1 MVKRILVLALVAF
14 FFIPLYCSAR
24 EASPSLTVKG
34 LVEQPLKLNL
44 DDLEVFSSITVQLNE
59 IMKDGGFQG
68 NFYYRGVPLRSLLE
82 TARIQ
87 KKRKNF
93 FKGIDLALAVRN
105 KAGKQV
111 VLSWG
116 EIFYRNPATIVIA
129 TSAQPIM
136 PHGDC
141 KACHDAEFTK
151 RWLAPL
157 HRKVGFPKLVVTS
170 DTWSDRSLDHVT
182 EIEVVDLKPDLPTQK
197 VKELYS
203 PEFEVAGP
211 GTTSVTVKDLSS
223 FSRIRTRVST
233 VGEGK
238 GYHGTHDVSGAP
250 FKAVVERQV
259 SKVDLN
265 SAFLVSAPDGY
276 RSVLSFGEVFLSP
289 AGERILLVDTI
300 DNEPTKENG
309 KFIMMPPDDVMADRW
324 IKAVSK
330 IEWIPLPQ
338 K

>member
-1 MVKRILVLALVAF
+1 MFVVLTAFVLLPSYVAAAET
-14 FFIPLYCSAR
+14 P
-24 EASPSLTVKG
+24 PSLTVKG

-68 NFYYRGVPLRSLLE
+68 NFYYRGVPLRSILE

-111 VLSWG
+111 LLSWG

-182 EIEVVDLKPDLPTQK
+182 EIEVVDLKPDLTSQK
-197 VKELYS
+197 VENLQS
-203 PEFEVAGP
+203 PEFEISGL
-211 GTTSVTVKDLSS
+211 GLTSVTVKDLSS
-223 FSRIRTRVST
+223 FHRIRNRVST

-238 GYHGTHDVSGAP
+238 GYHGTHDVSGAS
-250 FKAVVERQV
+250 FKTVVEQQAP
-259 SKVDLN
+259 KPDLN
-265 SAFLVSAPDGY
+265 SAFLISAPDGY

-289 AGERILLVDTI
+289 AGERILLADTI
-300 DNEPTKENG
+300 SNEPVKEGG

>member
-1 MVKRILVLALVAF
+1 MTKRIVILVLTAF
-14 FFIPLYCSAR
+14 VFLPPYLAAGETQPF
-24 EASPSLTVKG
+24 LTVKG
-34 LVEQPLKLNL
+34 LVEQPLKLSL
-44 DDLEVFSSITVQLNE
+44 DDLGGFSSITIQLNE
-59 IMKDGGFQG
+59 IMKGGGFQG
-68 NFYYRGVPLRSLLE
+68 NFYYRGVPLRSILE

-111 VLSWG
+111 LLSWG

-182 EIEVVDLKPDLPTQK
+182 EIEVVDLKPDLTSQK
-197 VKELYS
+197 VENLQS
-203 PEFEVAGP
+203 PEFEISGL
-211 GTTSVTVKDLSS
+211 GLTSVTVKDLSS
-223 FSRIRTRVST
+223 FHRIRNRVST

-238 GYHGTHDVSGAP
+238 GYHGTHDVSGAS
-250 FKAVVERQV
+250 FKTVVEQQAP
-259 SKVDLN
+259 KPDLN
-265 SAFLVSAPDGY
+265 SAFLISAPDGY
-276 RSVLSFGEVFLSP
+276 RSILSFGEVFLSP

-300 DNEPTKENG
+300 DNEPIKENG

>member
-1 MVKRILVLALVAF
+1 MFVVLTAFVLLPSYVAAAET
-14 FFIPLYCSAR
+14 P
-24 EASPSLTVKG
+24 PSLTVKG

-68 NFYYRGVPLRSLLE
+68 NFYYRGVPLRSILE

-111 VLSWG
+111 LLSWG

-182 EIEVVDLKPDLPTQK
+182 EIEVVDLKPDLTSQK
-197 VKELYS
+197 VENLQS
-203 PEFEVAGP
+203 PEFEISGL
-211 GTTSVTVKDLSS
+211 GLTSVTVKDLSS
-223 FSRIRTRVST
+223 FPRIRNRVST

-238 GYHGTHDVSGAP
+238 GYHGTHDVSGVS
-250 FKAVVERQV
+250 FKAVVEQQE
-259 SKVDLN
+259 SKRDLN

-300 DNEPTKENG
+300 SNEPVKEGG

-330 IEWIPLPQ
+330 IEWIPLSS

>member
-1 MVKRILVLALVAF
+1 MIIRILVLALVAF
-14 FFIPLYCSAR
+14 FFIPPYCSAR
-24 EASPSLTVKG
+24 ETSPCLTVKG
-34 LVEQPLKLNL
+34 LVEQTLKLTL
-44 DDLEVFSSITVQLNE
+44 DDLGAFSSITVQLNE
-59 IMKDGGFQG
+59 ITKDGGFQG

-141 KACHDAEFTK
+141 KTCHDAEFTK

-170 DTWSDRSLDHVT
+170 DTWSDRSLDQVT
-182 EIEVVDLKPDLPTQK
+182 EIEVVDLKPDLASQK
-197 VKELYS
+197 VENLLS
-203 PEFEVAGP
+203 PEFEISGL
-211 GTTSVTVKDLSS
+211 GLSSVTVKDLSS

-238 GYHGTHDVSGAP
+238 GYHGTHDVAGAP

-259 SKVDLN
+259 SKADLN

-276 RSVLSFGEVFLSP
+276 RSVLSYGEVFLSP
-289 AGERILLVDTI
+289 AGERVLLVDTI
-300 DNEPTKENG
+300 NNEPVKENG

-330 IEWIPLPQ
+330 IEWIPLPHR
-338 K
+338 

>member
-1 MVKRILVLALVAF
+1 MIKRILFLVLAAF
-14 FFIPLYCSAR
+14 VFLPSYFATGETP
-24 EASPSLTVKG
+24 PSLTVKG
-34 LVEQPLKLNL
+34 LVEQPLKLTL
-44 DDLEVFSSITVQLNE
+44 DDLGAFSSITVQLNE
-59 IMKDGGFQG
+59 IGKDGGFQG
-68 NFYYRGVPLRSLLE
+68 NFYYRGVPLRNLLE

-136 PHGDC
+136 PHADC
-141 KACHDAEFTK
+141 KSCHDAEFTK
-151 RWLAPL
+151 RWLTPL

-170 DTWSDRSLDHVT
+170 DTWSDRSLDSIT
-182 EIEVVDLKPDLPTQK
+182 EIEVLDLKPDLPTQK

-203 PEFEVAGP
+203 PEFEIAGP
-211 GTTSVTVKDLSS
+211 VMASIAVKDLSS
-223 FSRIRTRVST
+223 FFRIRTRVST

-238 GYHGTHDVSGAP
+238 GYHGTNDVSGVS

-259 SKVDLN
+259 STPDLN

-300 DNEPTKENG
+300 NNEPVKENG

-330 IEWIPLPQ
+330 IEWIPVPS

>member
-1 MVKRILVLALVAF
+1 MIKRILVLALVAF
-14 FFIPLYCSAR
+14 FSLPVYCAAR

-87 KKRKNF
+87 KKRKHF
-93 FKGIDLALAVRN
+93 FKGIDLALVVRN

-136 PHGDC
+136 PHGEC
-141 KACHDAEFTK
+141 KSCHDAEFTK

-157 HRKVGFPKLVVTS
+157 HRKVGLPKLVVSS
-170 DTWSDRSLDHVT
+170 DTWSDRSLDNIT
-182 EIEVVDLKPDLPTQK
+182 EIEVVDLKPDLTSQK
-197 VKELYS
+197 VENLQS
-203 PEFEVAGP
+203 PEFEISGL
-211 GTTSVTVKDLSS
+211 GLTSVTVKDLSS
-223 FSRIRTRVST
+223 YPRIRTRVST

-259 SKVDLN
+259 SKADLN
-265 SAFLVSAPDGY
+265 SAYLVSAPDGY

-289 AGERILLVDTI
+289 AGERILMVDTI
-300 DNEPTKENG
+300 DNEPIKENG

-330 IEWIPLPQ
+330 IEWIPFPS

>member
-1 MVKRILVLALVAF
+1 MVKRILVLALAVFLFLPGYFAAGET
-14 FFIPLYCSAR
+14 P
-24 EASPSLTVKG
+24 PSVTIRG
-34 LVEQPLKLNL
+34 LVEQPLKLTL
-44 DDLEVFSSITVQLNE
+44 DDLGAFSSITVQLNE

-82 TARIQ
+82 IARIQ

-93 FKGIDLALAVRN
+93 FKGIDLALVVRN

-136 PHGDC
+136 PHGNC

-182 EIEVVDLKPDLPTQK
+182 EIEVVDLKPDLTSQK
-197 VKELYS
+197 VENLQS
-203 PEFEVAGP
+203 PEFEISGL
-211 GTTSVTVKDLSS
+211 GLTSVTVKDL
-223 FSRIRTRVST
+223 FSYPRIRTRVST

-250 FKAVVERQV
+250 FKTVVEQKV
-259 SKVDLN
+259 SKPDLN

-276 RSVLSFGEVFLSP
+276 RSVLSCGEVFLSP

-300 DNEPTKENG
+300 DNEPIKENG

-330 IEWIPLPQ
+330 IEWIPLSS

>member
-1 MVKRILVLALVAF
+1 MLKRIMFVVLTAFVLLPSYVAAAET
-14 FFIPLYCSAR
+14 P
-24 EASPSLTVKG
+24 PSLTIKG
-34 LVEQPLKLNL
+34 LVQQPLKLTL
-44 DDLEVFSSITVQLNE
+44 DDLGAFSSITVQLNE

-68 NFYYRGVPLRSLLE
+68 NFYYRGVPLRNLLE
-82 TARIQ
+82 VARIQ

-105 KAGKQV
+105 KDGKQV

-136 PHGDC
+136 PHGEC
-141 KACHDAEFTK
+141 KSCHDAEFTK

-157 HRKVGFPKLVVTS
+157 HRKVGFPKLVVSS
-170 DTWSDRSLDHVT
+170 DTWSDRSLDNIT
-182 EIEVVDLKPDLPTQK
+182 EIEVVDLRPDLPSQK
-197 VKELYS
+197 MKELQS
-203 PEFEVAGP
+203 PEFEILGP
-211 GTTSVTVKDLSS
+211 GVTSVTVKDLSS
-223 FSRIRTRVST
+223 FSRIKTRVST

-238 GYHGTHDVSGAP
+238 GYHGTQDVSGAP
-250 FKAVVERQV
+250 FKAVVEQQL
-259 SKVDLN
+259 SKPDLN

-276 RSVLSFGEVFLSP
+276 RSVLSYGEVFLSP
-289 AGERILLVDTI
+289 AGERVLLVDTI
-300 DNEPTKENG
+300 NNEPVKENG

-330 IEWIPLPQ
+330 IEWIPLPH

>member
-1 MVKRILVLALVAF
+1 MLKRIMFVVLTAFVLLPSYVAAAET
-14 FFIPLYCSAR
+14 P
-24 EASPSLTVKG
+24 PSLTVKG

-68 NFYYRGVPLRSLLE
+68 NFYYRGVPLRSILE

-111 VLSWG
+111 LLSWG

-182 EIEVVDLKPDLPTQK
+182 EIEVVDLKPDLTSQK
-197 VKELYS
+197 VENLQS
-203 PEFEVAGP
+203 PEFEISGL
-211 GTTSVTVKDLSS
+211 GLTSVPVKDLSS
-223 FSRIRTRVST
+223 FPRIRNRVST

-238 GYHGTHDVSGAP
+238 GYHGTHDVSGAS
-250 FKAVVERQV
+250 FKTVVEQQAP
-259 SKVDLN
+259 KPDLN
-265 SAFLVSAPDGY
+265 SAFLISAPDGY

-300 DNEPTKENG
+300 SNEPVKEGG

-330 IEWIPLPQ
+330 IEWIHPPH

>member
-1 MVKRILVLALVAF
+1 MIKRILFLVLAAF
-14 FFIPLYCSAR
+14 VFLPSYFAAGETP
-24 EASPSLTVKG
+24 PSLAVKG
-34 LVEQPLKLNL
+34 LVEQPLKLTL
-44 DDLEVFSSITVQLNE
+44 DDLGAFSSITVQLNE

-68 NFYYRGVPLRSLLE
+68 NFYYRGVPLRNLLE

-105 KAGKQV
+105 KAGKQI

-136 PHGDC
+136 PHGEC
-141 KACHDAEFTK
+141 KSCHDAEFTK

-170 DTWSDRSLDHVT
+170 DTWSDRSLDNVT
-182 EIEVVDLKPDLPTQK
+182 EIEVVDLRPDLPSRK
-197 VKELYS
+197 VKDLQS
-203 PEFEVAGP
+203 PEFEITGP
-211 GTTSVTVKDLSS
+211 GVTSVTVKDLSS

-238 GYHGTHDVSGAP
+238 GYHGTHDVSGASLKDVLAG
-250 FKAVVERQV
+250 FL
-259 SKVDLN
+259 SKPGLD

-276 RSVLSFGEVFLSP
+276 RSILSFGEVFLSP

-300 DNEPTKENG
+300 NNEPVKENG

-330 IEWIPLPQ
+330 IEWIPLPP